1 MLGPQEE
8 RLRNQ
13 TEYNITYTPEELH
26 GYINH
31 HPDVNTHA
39 LIYGLLGLAMIVVG
53 ITKGGH
59 GLQHLGDEM
68 VLLMIDLFVS
78 RRSVYG

>member
-1 MLGPQEE
+1 M
-8 RLRNQ
+8 RNQ
-13 TEYNITYTPEELH
+13 TEYNITYTPEELP

-53 ITKGGH
+53 IAKGGH
-59 GLQHLGDEM
+59 YSHRAEM
-68 VLLMIDLFVS
+68 VLLMIDLFVTG
-78 RRSVYG
+78 RSVHV